1 MADELRQAIVQ
12 KHALTMLTVDT
23 EQDPSVPS
31 EVDNY
36 HSLFPLEPTPEN
48 PLQKSSTFGFVT
60 SCYKAIK
67 YKDGLPYCLRR
78 IHALIFAHDYY
89 AGAETMMSR
98 HFQNPNNNYASKAKW
113 NGGTARQNAGLLPES
128 LIWTYVVQLTSALR
142 CIHTAGLACRV
153 MDPTKI
159 IITDKSRIRVNGVG
173 IFDVL
178 GYDNSHANPRA
189 HMQQYQQDDLVALGK
204 VVLALACNSV
214 SSIQR
219 DNLHNSIELV
229 LRNYSNDLK
238 NLILYLLSP
247 QQRPHNVNDIMPMIG
262 ARFYTQLD
270 AALLRCD
277 VIENEMSKEV
287 ENGRLFR
294 MVSKLGVINER
305 PEFSLE
311 PTWSETG
318 DRYLLKLFRDH
329 LFHQVTET
337 GAPWVDLAHIV
348 QCLNKLDAGVPEKV
362 CLMSRDEQNV
372 LVVSYAEL
380 KKAFEKCFSELSS
393 AA

>member
-1 MADELRQAIVQ
+1 GGTTYFFTQNTTRPNLPVVVLKNYSAVECRIIQVMPPFHVFPGTPPNIEYMSLKANAPSFFMANELRQAILQ

-23 EQDPSVPS
+23 EQDPSVPA

-36 HSLFPLEPTPEN
+36 HSLFPLEATPEN
-48 PLQKSSTFGFVT
+48 PLQKSSTYGFVT

-78 IHALIFAHDYY
+78 IH
-89 AGAETMMSR
+89 G
-98 HFQNPNNNYASKAKW
+98 KW

-128 LIWTYVVQLTSALR
+128 LIWTYIVQLTSALR

-153 MDPTKI
+153 VDPTKI
-159 IITDKSRIRVNGVG
+159 IITDKSRVRINGVG

-178 GYDNSHANPRA
+178 GYDNSHSNPRA
-189 HMQQYQQDDLVALGK
+189 HMQQYQQEDMVALGK

-219 DNLHNSIELV
+219 DNFPKSIELV
-229 LRNYSNDLK
+229 VMNYSNDLK
-238 NLILYLLSP
+238 NLIMYLLTP

-277 VIENEMSKEV
+277 VIENEMAKEV

-294 MVSKLGVINER
+294 MLSKLGVINER
-305 PEFSLE
+305 PEFGME
-311 PTWSETG
+311 ATWSETG

-337 GAPWVDLAHIV
+337 GAPWVDMAHIV
-348 QCLNKLDAGVPEKV
+348 QCLNKVCGV
-362 CLMSRDEQNV
+362 
-372 LVVSYAEL
+372 
-380 KKAFEKCFSELSS
+380 
-393 AA
+393 